1 MYRHYSTKLRRSIAI
16 LLLAV
21 VVFICAYGG
30 MRRCMAAR
38 EITCWALC
46 KPGAQVMLRATPE
59 KDGQIVG
66 YLEAGDSFRTDAES
80 RNGYIRA
87 YGIGDGGGWVYC
99 GFVVTDKPEMV
110 NERYVCVAKN
120 RAACRRWCDGPRIDG
135 RPGWIYNG
143 TNVQVFYKSDE
154 WCVTARGY
162 IQTEWLEVDPE

>member
-66 YLEAGDSFRTDAES
+66 YLEVGDSFRTDAES

-87 YGIGDGGGWVYC
+87 YGVGDGGGWVYC

-110 NERYVCVAKN
+110 R
-120 RAACRRWCDGPRIDG
+120 RAADRRAAGMDLQRDERAGVLQKRRMVRDGKRIH
-135 RPGWIYNG
+135 
-143 TNVQVFYKSDE
+143 
-154 WCVTARGY
+154 
-162 IQTEWLEVDPE
+162 